1 MKKYD
6 VFISYSSHDQ
16 KVVEGLCAY
25 LEQHKIRCFVAYRD
39 IPRGVVWA
47 RAIVEALDESS
58 MMVVVFSDHFNN
70 SDQVDREI
78 ELASEDRKPIL
89 TFRITDDAFKG
100 AKKYYLKNV
109 NWIDAFP
116 KPNEVFGSVVDSVVK
131 LLKLEDSSSA
141 YTSAELINNGET
153 QESAERKAR
162 EAREEAKRKAREEAK
177 RKATKRAERRQS
189 FKRKVVEG
197 LIASWRWLKWPSVIL
212 AAAFVLM
219 VAGVYIDQQI
229 EEIQRIDLEAERRM
243 HEEYE
248 AERRA
253 REEAEQRMLAEGK
266 GRNGVYQVGDYYNRD
281 GKQGVV
287 FEVWDNG
294 RHGKIISLDQTKT
307 QWDLRNEKVRDRTY
321 ADSKSDGKA
330 NTDTIM
336 SRSDSKN
343 FDAFEWCR
351 AKGEEWYLP
360 SKDELR
366 VVYDNKS
373 KINATL
379 TKLKRVELDDW
390 YWSSTEYKGFWAR
403 RVDMSEGYADY
414 GNKSNYY
421 YVRAVSAF

>member
-1 MKKYD
+1 MRYSLFLMKKYD

-100 AKKYYLKNV
+100 TKKYYLKNV

-116 KPNEVFGSVVDSVVK
+116 NPNEVFGSVVDSVVK

-141 YTSAELINNGET
+141 DTSAELINNGET

-177 RKATKRAERRQS
+177 RKATKRAERRQR
-189 FKRKVVEG
+189 FKREVVEG

-219 VAGVYIDQQI
+219 VAGVYIDQKI
-229 EEIQRIDLEAERRM
+229 EEIREKERNR
-243 HEEYE
+243 
-248 AERRA
+248 
-253 REEAEQRMLAEGK
+253 G
-266 GRNGVYQVGDYYNRD
+266 YQVGDYYNRD
-281 GKQGVV
+281 GKEGVV

-294 RHGKIISLDQTKT
+294 RHGRIISLDETQT
-307 QWDLRNEKVRDRTY
+307 QWNQRYTDKPDRTY
-321 ADSKSDGKA
+321 ACSESDGKA
-330 NTDTIM
+330 NTDKIM
-336 SRSDSKN
+336 SRSDSEN

-366 VVYDNKS
+366 VVYDNIS

-379 TKLKRVELDDW
+379 KQLKRVEVYAW
-390 YWSSTEYKGFWAR
+390 YWSSTENDESCAWYVF
-403 RVDMSEGYADY
+403 M
-414 GNKSNYY
+414 GNGNTFTNSKYSNG

>member
-116 KPNEVFGSVVDSVVK
+116 NPNEVFGSVVDSVVR

-141 YTSAELINNGET
+141 DTSAELINNGET

-177 RKATKRAERRQS
+177 RKATKRTERRQR
-189 FKRKVVEG
+189 FKREVVEG

-219 VAGVYIDQQI
+219 VAGVYIDQKI
-229 EEIQRIDLEAERRM
+229 EET
-243 HEEYE
+243 
-248 AERRA
+248 
-253 REEAEQRMLAEGK
+253 REQD
-266 GRNGVYQVGDYYNRD
+266 RNRVYQVGDYYNRD

-307 QWDLRNEKVRDRTY
+307 QWDPRNKNGSDRTY

-330 NTDTIM
+330 NTNKIM
-336 SRSDSKN
+336 SRWDSNN
-343 FDAFEWCR
+343 FDAFKWCR

-366 VVYDNKS
+366 VVYDNVS

-379 TKLKRVELDDW
+379 KQLKRVELDGW
-390 YWSSTEYKGFWAR
+390 YWSSTEYNEFWAW
-403 RVDMSEGYADY
+403 RVDMSDGYADD
-414 GNKSNYY
+414 GLKSFHYS
-421 YVRAVSAF
+421 VRAVSAF

>member
-1 MKKYD
+1 MRYSLFLMKKYD

-100 AKKYYLKNV
+100 AKKYYLKNL

-116 KPNEVFGSVVDSVVK
+116 NPNKVFGSVLESVVR

-141 YTSAELINNGET
+141 DTSAELINNGET

-162 EAREEAKRKAREEAK
+162 EAREEAKCKAREEA
-177 RKATKRAERRQS
+177 EQ
-189 FKRKVVEG
+189 
-197 LIASWRWLKWPSVIL
+197 
-212 AAAFVLM
+212 
-219 VAGVYIDQQI
+219 
-229 EEIQRIDLEAERRM
+229 
-243 HEEYE
+243 
-248 AERRA
+248 
-253 REEAEQRMLAEGK
+253 QRMLAEGK

-294 RHGKIISLDQTKT
+294 RHGKIISLDQTQT
-307 QWDLRNEKVRDRTY
+307 CWVRRNKNGRDRTY
-321 ADSKSDGKA
+321 ARSEGDGKA
-330 NTDTIM
+330 NTNKVM
-336 SRSDSKN
+336 SRSDSEN
-343 FDAFEWCR
+343 FDAFKWCR

-360 SKDELR
+360 SKDELM

-379 TKLKRVELDDW
+379 KQLKRVELDAW
-390 YWSSTEYKGFWAR
+390 YWSSTDDTEFCAW
-403 RVDMSEGYADY
+403 RVDMYY
-414 GNKSNYY
+414 GNTFSHDKHNDN
-421 YVRAVSAF
+421 YVRAVSVF

>member
-100 AKKYYLKNV
+100 AKKYYLKNL

-116 KPNEVFGSVVDSVVK
+116 NPNEVFGSVVDSVVR

-141 YTSAELINNGET
+141 DTSAELINNGEM

-162 EAREEAKRKAREEAK
+162 EAREEAKCK
-177 RKATKRAERRQS
+177 
-189 FKRKVVEG
+189 
-197 LIASWRWLKWPSVIL
+197 
-212 AAAFVLM
+212 
-219 VAGVYIDQQI
+219 
-229 EEIQRIDLEAERRM
+229 
-243 HEEYE
+243 
-248 AERRA
+248 A

-294 RHGKIISLDQTKT
+294 RHGKIISLDQTRT
-307 QWDLRNEKVRDRTY
+307 CWDRHVNKNSDRTY
-321 ADSKSDGKA
+321 ADSESDGKA
-330 NTDTIM
+330 NTDKIM
-336 SRSDSKN
+336 SRSDSED

-360 SKDELR
+360 SKDELM
-366 VVYDNKS
+366 VVYDNIS
-373 KINATL
+373 KINVTL
-379 TKLKRVELDDW
+379 TQLKRVELDASW
-390 YWSSTEYKGFWAR
+390 YWSSTEYDEFCAWYVYMGSG
-403 RVDMSEGYADY
+403 VTY
-414 GNKSNYY
+414 GGTKSRYD